1 MSPAPHVDRGV
12 CGRVGELL
20 PVRAPG
26 RDLGFWQVRGL
37 PRPSRVAELPGSGVA
52 SHSPTAYGSG
62 RLRPGVDC
70 GQGMHGGLPIRGVH
84 GKEGFSVGSALF
96 FVWVIMFRAARQ
108 GAGVPDETTA
118 GEGIGETGYGR

>member
-1 MSPAPHVDRGV
+1 MGRGV
-12 CGRVGELL
+12 CGRVWTAVNAGTGAC
-20 PVRAPG
+20 PY
-26 RDLGFWQVRGL
+26 RDI
-37 PRPSRVAELPGSGVA
+37 
-52 SHSPTAYGSG
+52 
-62 RLRPGVDC
+62 D
-70 GQGMHGGLPIRGVH
+70 